1 MKTRIV
7 ENIYKQEDLD
17 LIVFDARDRLSNH
30 ARVNKVGNKFAE
42 SEVRDLVTSPLGF
55 LGCGSWYVAYFEHV
69 TAVYP
74 HTDNDDPNM
83 KCVTI
88 IPLYWTTAD
97 DPHTIIH
104 NETSESK
111 VILKDRTSVTDEVD
125 YRWALNSGVSFDANR
140 LHSSDEFKG
149 IKAGIQVIGYR

>member
-1 MKTRIV
+1 MKTRIL
-7 ENIYKQEDLD
+7 ENIYGD
-17 LIVFDARDRLSNH
+17 DALARIMADAKDRLANH
-30 ARVNKVGNKFAE
+30 ARINKVGNRFAE
-42 SEVRDLVTSPLGF
+42 SGVSDLVSAPLGM

-83 KCVTI
+83 KCVVV
-88 IPLYWTTAD
+88 IPLYWDTSSI
-97 DPHTIIH
+97 PHTVIH

-111 VILKDRTSVTDEVD
+111 VILKDRTSVTYEFD
-125 YRWALNSGVSFDANR
+125 YEWSMNTGVAFDANR
-140 LHSSDEFKG
+140 FHSSDEFSG